1 MVNAFWLIPAPPL
14 FGALAMLLVGR
25 KLPRHA
31 VSVLCCA
38 TVLVSFL
45 MAADTFF
52 HVFAGAI
59 SGGATSG
66 EAVLGDWLPSIQ
78 AQWGFHWDG
87 LSGILTLVITGIGS
101 LIHLYSVGY
110 MKTEGGYYRFFGM
123 LNFFVFAMLLLVLAN
138 NYVLLFAGWEGVG
151 LASYLLIGFWYRTWN
166 AASAG
171 MQAFI
176 VNRVG
181 DAGLMLGIF
190 LVWMSFGSVRF
201 ADMRGGQTGVAYNII
216 ALLLVL
222 GAIGKSAQFPLHI
235 WLPVAM
241 AGPTPVSALIHAATM
256 VTAGVYLIARSHV
269 VFENAPDA
277 SMIVAGLGAF
287 TAIFAA
293 TVATAKT
300 DIKRV
305 LAWSTISQLGF
316 MFLALGVGAY
326 WAAIFHL
333 VTHAFFKALLF
344 LGAGNVIHALDGE
357 QNLLQ
362 MGGLKKSMPQTHL
375 LMLIGTISA
384 SGLPGF
390 AGFFSKEEILARVY
404 GSGHNTV
411 LLYSV
416 GLLTA
421 LLTSFYMW
429 RLMYLAFYGTPRS
442 ERSPHEA
449 PAMMTLPLYVLAFGA
464 VFAGV
469 IGVGVVISGVPI
481 VAGMFLPKASDGAP
495 ELLLMAFSTA
505 VAVAGLA
512 LGSRLYLR
520 QWRGMIGVAL
530 AERFYVD
537 HILHAVFVRGF
548 ALGGGRLF
556 SKLDS
561 KVIDGAVNGT
571 GLMVRWAGT
580 VSRWWDRWIV
590 DGLVR
595 ITGWTVKISSYPM
608 RLTQTGSVQL
618 YALVFL
624 GGLVAVVGFVVYSAQ

>member
-25 KLPRHA
+25 RLANRA

-38 TVLVSFL
+38 TVVASFAIAV
-45 MAADTFF
+45 AAFTGLLADP
-52 HVFAGAI
+52 VRA
-59 SGGATSG
+59 
-66 EAVLGDWLPSIQ
+66 AVNASLGVWLPSLG
-78 AQWGFHWDG
+78 AAWGFQWDT
-87 LSGILTLVITGIGS
+87 LSALLTLIITGIGS
-101 LIHLYSVGY
+101 LIHIYSVGY
-110 MKTEGGYYRFFGM
+110 MKNEGGLYRYFGY
-123 LNFFVFAMLLLVLAN
+123 LNFFIFAMLLLVLAD

-151 LASYLLIGFWYRTWN
+151 LSSYLLIGFWFRTWD

-190 LVWMSFGSVRF
+190 LVWTTFGSVRF
-201 ADMRGGQTGVAYNII
+201 ADLHAGQANVTYEVI
-216 ALLLVL
+216 ALLLLL

-256 VTAGVYLIARSHV
+256 VTAGVYLIARSHII
-269 VFENAPDA
+269 FENASQA

-305 LAWSTISQLGF
+305 LAWSTISQLGY

-326 WAAIFHL
+326 WVAIFHL

-357 QNLLQ
+357 QDLHQ
-362 MGGLKKSMPQTHL
+362 MGGLKKSMPRTHF
-375 LMLIGTISA
+375 LMLVGAISA

-390 AGFFSKEEILARVY
+390 AGFFSKDEILARVY
-404 GSGHNTV
+404 GSGHNSA

-416 GLLTA
+416 GLITA
-421 LLTSFYMW
+421 LATSFYMW
-429 RLMYLAFYGTPRS
+429 RLMYLAFYGAPRA
-442 ERSPHEA
+442 ETVAHEA
-449 PAMMTLPLYVLAFGA
+449 PAVMNAPLYVLGFGA
-464 VFAGV
+464 VFAGI
-469 IGVGVVISGVPI
+469 IGMPGVH
-481 VAGMFLPKASDGAP
+481 FLSTLLEGPLGSEARLSDSTAWA
-495 ELLLMAFSTA
+495 LMAASTV
-505 VAVAGLA
+505 VAIAGLV
-512 LGSRLYLR
+512 LGGRLYLR
-520 QWRGMIGVAL
+520 QWRGLIGMAL

-537 HILHAVFVRGF
+537 HVLHAVFVRGI
-548 ALGGGRLF
+548 ALGGGNLF
-556 SKLDS
+556 SRFDAA
-561 KVIDGAVNGT
+561 VIDGGVNGT
-571 GLMVRWAGT
+571 GRLVRLGGA

-595 ITGWTVKISSYPM
+595 LTAWTVKISSYPM

-624 GGLVAVVGFVVYSAQ
+624 GGLVAVVSFVVYSAR